1 MHYLDRVVRD
11 GDGDAARAG
20 EGSLELREPS
30 AIVDGDAHGY
40 MIGSEAAGANRR
52 KTRIVPLRRGERRTA
67 QSALKPRISP
77 WTFF

>member
-1 MHYLDRVVRD
+1 
-11 GDGDAARAG
+11 
-20 EGSLELREPS
+20 
-30 AIVDGDAHGY
+30 